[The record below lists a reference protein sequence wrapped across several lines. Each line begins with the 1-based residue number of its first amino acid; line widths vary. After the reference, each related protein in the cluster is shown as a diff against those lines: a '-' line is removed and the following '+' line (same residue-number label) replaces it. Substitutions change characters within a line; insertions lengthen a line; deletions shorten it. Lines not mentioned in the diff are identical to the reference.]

1 MITAEEDLSFRTY
14 SPVLNYR
21 YDRWFQSVEYNGRTL
36 NDEERKDFV
45 KVIDETVSSFT
56 SGLPL
61 LTEELKRTE
70 DLKDDYHIICRIVYS
85 VSLFV
90 VMTMCDCMVAGKYFI
105 LADTDY
111 DKRFMRGK
119 MKVIL
124 NEGFKK
130 LYGYKEVNKK
140 KSEWFRLLDLM
151 KFFPEIINRQ
161 YQDLT
166 YQLENQSKIS
176 SWWKDERDYE
186 THIDSER
193 LYDSRMVE
201 IEESKEMMET
211 LRLDDALFAVNH
223 FLTNAHACLRNYLV
237 EKYRRGEIK
246 EA

>member
-21 YDRWFQSVEYNGRTL
+21 YDRWFQTVEYNGRTL
-36 NDEERKDFV
+36 NDDERKEFV
-45 KVIDETVSSFT
+45 KIIDETVSIFA
-56 SGLPL
+56 SGLPF

-70 DLKDDYHIICRIVYS
+70 ELKDDYHRICHVVNS

-124 NEGFKK
+124 NEGFKR
-130 LYGYKEVNKK
+130 LYGYNDANKNK
-140 KSEWFRLLDLM
+140 AEWFRIQGYLL
-151 KFFPEIINRQ
+151 FFPEIIKRQ
-161 YQDLT
+161 YQELT
-166 YQLENQSKIS
+166 DQLEKLSKVS
-176 SWWKDERDYE
+176 SWWRDERNYE
-186 THIDSER
+186 THIDSEK
-193 LYDSRMVE
+193 LYESRMMD

-211 LRLDDALFAVNH
+211 LRLYEALFAVNH
-223 FLTNAHACLRNYLV
+223 FLTNVHACLRNYLV

-246 EA
+246 EE